1 MDDVNLINAVRNFEC
16 IWNVKSLAY
25 RDKYLRMKSWKIV
38 SQEVGKKQEECITR
52 WKSIRDKFVR
62 EIKRMKLSRFKNPEK
77 PYKSQ
82 WPHFIAMEFISNY
95 INHRQTLNKFFFN
108 CPENEVVVGSAIER
122 KDEYNNSI
130 VNEDVRKTA
139 EDEVLFYDTRTCS
152 PSDEMYDDHIFSES
166 SSPKRPPS
174 NPIRNIEEIDDDD
187 TEISLEGGTV
197 HAPTTAVVGE
207 TDGDNLFGQQVASI
221 MRQIGSEADKSL
233 ARIQILQILHGIQF
247 PSNLA

>member
-1 MDDVNLINAVRNFEC
+1 MRTIDFNLDYIQFILVHSNT
-16 IWNVKSLAY
+16 
-25 RDKYLRMKSWKIV
+25 IV
-38 SQEVGKKQEECITR
+38 SLQRQISTNEIMENCITR
-52 WKSIRDKFVR
+52 SWK
-62 EIKRMKLSRFKNPEK
+62 KNRRNASPDGKTDIE
-77 PYKSQ
+77 Q
-82 WPHFIAMEFISNY
+82 
-95 INHRQTLNKFFFN
+95 
-108 CPENEVVVGSAIER
+108 ER